1 MKHFLQRNPNNRY
14 GFQEGQELEW
24 FEYLYNYEQ
33 SLRYACNTYRAKRYE
48 HDYYM
53 EQYLNMKVELRH
65 IRQFLQTTLCNATY
79 RPWHKAFLKSTKI
92 DAHFKSLFKKNLLKV
107 YEESEKKDAKYYL
120 SIIKA

>member
-14 GFQEGQELEW
+14 GFHEGQELEW

-33 SLRYACNTYRAKRYE
+33 SLRYACNTYRVKRYE

-53 EQYLNMKVELRH
+53 NQYLNMKVEMRH

-92 DAHFKSLFKKNLLKV
+92 DAHFKTLFKKNLLKS
-107 YEESEKKDAKYYL
+107 YEESPKKDAKYYL